1 MFQLLEEMKL
11 INNGLDI
18 LDKIKENKFSIKHA
32 RRIKWD
38 RLPANIV
45 DVIGTMLWIYKLLD
59 NSKYEFVFFSYSAEL
74 DWMLGIPSMFNES
87 YDKFLVLNKVCTKYM
102 STLHCYEIYFTA
114 LIIGSQLDMSV

>member
-1 MFQLLEEMKL
+1 MKL

-45 DVIGTMLWIYKLLD
+45 DVIGTML
-59 NSKYEFVFFSYSAEL
+59 
-74 DWMLGIPSMFNES
+74 
-87 YDKFLVLNKVCTKYM
+87 
-102 STLHCYEIYFTA
+102 
-114 LIIGSQLDMSV
+114 